1 MTNNTEA
8 SRQKLKALSRWEDEG
23 GALGAPPMVL
33 DEADMRILARLGAVL
48 LMEWDAIPEAT
59 RNAVFE
65 KAFALHAEKDAL
77 RIKQDI
83 ERFLDEHRNR

>member
-8 SRQKLKALSRWEDEG
+8 IRQKLKALSRWEDEG
-23 GALGAPPMVL
+23 GALGAPAMVL

-48 LMEWDAIPEAT
+48 LMEWDAIPEAA
-59 RNAVFE
+59 RNAVFA
-65 KAFALHAEKDAL
+65 KAFTLHAEKDAP